1 MGLIT
6 VCDQCIHK
14 VMWYD
19 IVEWMF
25 AVYKSLV
32 FYKEEQN
39 IHRLS

>member
-1 MGLIT
+1 
-6 VCDQCIHK
+6 
-14 VMWYD
+14 MWYD

-39 IHRLS
+39 IHNPDSLAK